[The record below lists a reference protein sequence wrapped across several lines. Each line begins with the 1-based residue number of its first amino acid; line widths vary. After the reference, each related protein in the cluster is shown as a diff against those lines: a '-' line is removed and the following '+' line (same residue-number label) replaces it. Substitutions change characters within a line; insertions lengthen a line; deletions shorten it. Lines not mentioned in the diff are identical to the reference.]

1 MEQGAATG
9 EASPDTEHQAQTAV
23 PQSNYQALDVFH
35 WFISIWQDLKSQGH
49 KTQSYYFISGKCTMT
64 SLESCPFVSRGRAQ
78 CREHKHRIASKCILQ
93 PSLPGHALLLS
104 RCWNMQ
110 HEHPQTAQQVPMA
123 AQVYTGARR
132 ALRFSAGQS
141 TPNYLFQSLLSVF
154 CLKRISV
161 SYFRELL
168 SIKCTTQQ
176 LRFCLAIHLHLL
188 QELLP
193 DKPYLS

>member
-78 CREHKHRIASKCILQ
+78 CREHKHRIPSKCILQ

-104 RCWNMQ
+104 HLGAGTCNVSTHKQ
-110 HEHPQTAQQVPMA
+110 HSKYQWL
-123 AQVYTGARR
+123 
-132 ALRFSAGQS
+132 LRF
-141 TPNYLFQSLLSVF
+141 
-154 CLKRISV
+154 
-161 SYFRELL
+161 
-168 SIKCTTQQ
+168 TQV
-176 LRFCLAIHLHLL
+176 HEEH
-188 QELLP
+188 
-193 DKPYLS
+193 